1 MFLLFFCDNQEIEI
15 FLDTTDTNTKSL
27 EPIQPDVIGASSVV
41 PPLQIEASEK
51 VQYLPNHPFCY
62 ELTQTS

>member
-1 MFLLFFCDNQEIEI
+1 MFVDVNVESP
-15 FLDTTDTNTKSL
+15 D
-27 EPIQPDVIGASSVV
+27 PIQLDVTGASSVV
-41 PPLQIEASEK
+41 PPLQIEALEK

>member
-1 MFLLFFCDNQEIEI
+1 MSLLFFCDNQEIEI

-51 VQYLPNHPFCY
+51 V
-62 ELTQTS
+62 